1 MHSAIIAALAVA
13 LTLTLA
19 AGVVAASRSEAQP
32 AAVVQLR
39 LWEHEDDASRNWI
52 SVRPHGAPWG
62 RTTPRF
68 PLDDGHSP
76 DGRYRYGE
84 LTIES
89 ALPEPVPTGVY
100 VTQTSCARDPY
111 NPVLTLRG
119 TIHNVTD
126 ATISEIT
133 VTAAQRDPR
142 GVEVT
147 QAASLVLYGISPWGQ
162 RAFAIT
168 FYGAPEPKGT
178 CHVLGL
184 EYRATARGGA
194 VVPAGAAP

>member
-1 MHSAIIAALAVA
+1 MHYSLITALLAA

-19 AGVVAASRSEAQP
+19 ATVVAASRPQAQP
-32 AAVVQLR
+32 AALVQIR
-39 LWEHEDDASRNWI
+39 LWEHEDDPAQNWI
-52 SVRPHGAPWG
+52 SVRPYDAPWG
-62 RTTPRF
+62 RTTPRL

-89 ALPEPVPTGVY
+89 AVPDPIPTGVY
-100 VTQTSCARDPY
+100 ITQTSCARDPY
-111 NPVLTLRG
+111 TAVLTLHG

-126 ATISEIT
+126 ATISEVT
-133 VTAAQRDPR
+133 VTAAQRAPT

-168 FYGAPEPKGT
+168 FYGAPDAKGT

-184 EYRATARGGA
+184 EYRATAHERT
-194 VVPAGAAP
+194 VVPAGVQP